1 MIGPHDMQ
9 IAAAG
14 MSLGYEVATLNV
26 QEFQRVSGLKL
37 VDATS
42 FRRP

>member
-1 MIGPHDMQ
+1 MQ
-9 IAAAG
+9 IAATG
-14 MSLGYEVATLNV
+14 ISLGYDVATLNV

-37 VDATS
+37 VNATS